1 MQDATL
7 TMWSKASQQVQGDN
21 MTITNTRS
29 LSHQDL
35 TTKTEVEVHHKNT
48 VMCTRLINSRIWQ
61 FLIAQDTPVT
71 MDYVHNISM
80 TDDALFMLMAKSQ
93 LPDDEDYL

>member
-1 MQDATL
+1 
-7 TMWSKASQQVQGDN
+7 

-35 TTKTEVEVHHKNT
+35 STKTEIEMHHKNT
-48 VMCTRLINSRIWQ
+48 VVCTRLINSKIYT

-71 MDYVHNISM
+71 MDYVHNLSM
-80 TDDALFMLMAKSQ
+80 TDDTLFMLMAESQ
-93 LPDDEDYL
+93 LANDEDYL